1 MTSTRKALG
10 ACLLAVALVLAATR
24 GVPAAQSPDPAFD
37 LYLRSDYGMVK
48 LWLNTSTGEFHWEDP
63 VRKLDVRGRGT
74 MAFPNLGP
82 VVFSFAGP
90 LPGYDWV
97 SVSLKIFGTTATGV
111 MAVFPE
117 GVPTRKIVSN
127 FYDRD
132 TRDDLPK
139 KDRAPR
145 PKPTPPKVEGV
156 NPNPKE
162 VPIPQP
168 PQAK

>member
-1 MTSTRKALG
+1 MSLTPRTLG
-10 ACLLAVALVLAATR
+10 ASLLAGALLIVAAAGTLS
-24 GVPAAQSPDPAFD
+24 AQPPDPAFD

-48 LWLNTSTGEFHWEDP
+48 LWLNTSTGDFHWEDP

-74 MAFPNLGP
+74 VAFPNLGP

-97 SVSLKIFGTTATGV
+97 SVSLKIYGITATGV

-117 GVPTRKIVSN
+117 GEPARKVVSN

-139 KDRAPR
+139 KDRAPK
-145 PKPTPPKVEGV
+145 PKPSPVPPKVEGV
-156 NPNPKE
+156 NPNPTE
-162 VPIPQP
+162 GPLP
-168 PQAK
+168 PRH

>member
-1 MTSTRKALG
+1 MSLTPRTLG
-10 ACLLAVALVLAATR
+10 ASLLAGALLVVAAAGTLF
-24 GVPAAQSPDPAFD
+24 AQPPDPAFD

-48 LWLNTSTGEFHWEDP
+48 LWLNTSTGDFHWEDP

-74 MAFPNLGP
+74 VAFPNLGP

-97 SVSLKIFGTTATGV
+97 SVSLKIYGITATGV

-117 GVPTRKIVSN
+117 GEPARKVVSN

-139 KDRAPR
+139 KDRAPK
-145 PKPTPPKVEGV
+145 PKPVPPKVEGV
-156 NPNPKE
+156 NPNPTE
-162 VPIPQP
+162 VPLP
-168 PQAK
+168 PRH